1 MKKFITIFL
10 TFTLMLAMIATP
22 ASAAINLYNPII
34 KTAELKR
41 LPQDGNIGDFMA
53 KSGLDAGYLTTG
65 LAKDE
70 QDNVIVD
77 TYDGSDTNYFHI
89 AKTETSGTTR
99 KVVLGNTGDVT
110 EGSTAADKT
119 SKYASV
125 YGRARYETII
135 RCSDPIDSTT
145 TAWSSDLQFVLVGF
159 TETGAEAYFNLNG
172 YYAANGSLHFQG
184 KVQGKTDD
192 SYHLGAYPFGT
203 WLKLAIDVDVP
214 NDAIEFSVTDL
225 STNKVISK
233 AKKLSD
239 ANKNANN
246 PVTNVVSACKLQFK
260 THQYAVSI
268 ADMSIT
274 RDTFVVD
281 DVTLSDDTDVVASAE
296 MANHGSGI
304 NNYFMILNK
313 DGSKDYMN
321 QNNSSKVD
329 ALCKKTPVLIL
340 AQYDGKGKLL
350 DVAFSKPETLT
361 SNYAGGKLYVNPT
374 HVTVSGATVPTE
386 TVNWSNVTINMTKK
400 DGYSYAK
407 AFVWNGWDDISPYIK
422 AVSTQAE

>member
-41 LPQDGNIGDFMA
+41 LPQDGNKGDFMD

-89 AKTETSGTTR
+89 AKDTATSGTTR
-99 KVVLGNTGDVT
+99 KVVLGNDSDLIG
-110 EGSTAADKT
+110 GTAADRT

-145 TAWSSDLQFVLVGF
+145 TTAAKDLEFILVGF
-159 TETGAEAYFNLNG
+159 TDKGTEAYFSLNG
-172 YYAANGSLHFQG
+172 YYAKDGSLHFEG

-192 SYHLGAYPFGT
+192 SHLGAYPFGT

-214 NDAIEFSVTDL
+214 NDTIEFSVTDL

-233 AKKLSD
+233 VKKLSD
-239 ANKNANN
+239 AKNNATN
-246 PVTNVVSACKLQFK
+246 PITNVVSACKLQFK

-281 DVTLSDDTDVVASAE
+281 DVTLSDETDVVASAK
-296 MANHGSGI
+296 MANHGAGI
-304 NNYFMILNK
+304 NNYFIILNN
-313 DGSKDYMN
+313 DGTKVYMN
-321 QNNSSKVD
+321 DNNSSKVN
-329 ALCKKTPVLIL
+329 ALCQKTPVLIL

-350 DVAFSKPETLT
+350 DVEFSKPEMLT
-361 SNYAGGKLYVNPT
+361 SNHAGGKLYVNPT
-374 HVTVSGATVPTE
+374 RKAVAGEAVPTE